1 VGVVYGVSVVSHTL
15 AFSSAALP
23 EQQLLIDREE
33 KQSRK
38 LFAIAPGTR
47 ASPDII
53 NTGTRRSQDMINM
66 GTRGLRI

>member
-23 EQQLLIDREE
+23 EQQLLIDREK

-38 LFAIAPGTR
+38 LFAISPGTR
-47 ASPDII
+47 A
-53 NTGTRRSQDMINM
+53 SQDMINM
-66 GTRGLRI
+66 GTRGHRA